1 MKNNDK
7 TMLFKWNCENIYH
20 LFVTSLLFL
29 LFLFL
34 WEYGKVEDSPDREEA
49 SGCQGEED
57 IAVYVVVNL

>member
-1 MKNNDK
+1 MTNAFQMELRKH
-7 TMLFKWNCENIYH
+7 YH